1 MIESDFCD
9 TVGLSEND
17 KITHRAPVPANS
29 AIGVG
34 GKLSSDWIY
43 YPSQTAPTQRVPQS
57 GPIKQVHANTDV
69 MSANA
74 DVVKQARKPRATLV

>member
-1 MIESDFCD
+1 MVESDFCD
-9 TVGLSEND
+9 TVGLSENN
-17 KITHRAPVPANS
+17 KITQRAPAPANS

-43 YPSQTAPTQRVPQS
+43 LSQTAPPQRVPQS

-74 DVVKQARKPRATLV
+74 DVVKITRTSARKT

>member
-9 TVGLSEND
+9 TVGLSENN
-17 KITHRAPVPANS
+17 KITQRAPVLANS
-29 AIGVG
+29 AIGDG
-34 GKLSSDWIY
+34 GSIAYLQKLSSDWIY
-43 YPSQTAPTQRVPQS
+43 YLSQTAPTKRVPQS

-74 DVVKQARKPRATLV
+74 RVVKIS